1 MTKLPTIS
9 GAKLIRKLLKGGS
22 QEAPIK
28 GKGSH
33 RALIRMDKDGKPH
46 LVIIP
51 LHDPIPKGTL
61 LSIIRQSGLT
71 REEFLALLK

>member
-1 MTKLPTIS
+1 MIS
-9 GAKLIRKLLKGGS
+9 GAKLIRKLLKGGF

-28 GKGSH
+28 EKGIH

-51 LHDPIPKGTL
+51 LHDPISKGTL
-61 LSIIRQSGLT
+61 LSII
-71 REEFLALLK
+71 